1 MVDFKNSSYLKLRQI
16 KLSEGEELVRQLLI
30 EGESVLSAYKSV
42 RDFVVFTNKRVIS
55 ANVQGVTGKKRD
67 FTSMPYSRIT
77 VFSVETSGVFDID
90 SELELWFSGLGKVIF
105 EFTGHSDIV
114 EIGRMIATYTLR

>member
-16 KLSEGEELVRQLLI
+16 KLPEGEELVQPLLI

-105 EFTGHSDIV
+105 EFTGHSNIV

>member
-16 KLSEGEELVRQLLI
+16 KLSDGEELVQQLLI

-105 EFTGHSDIV
+105 EFTGHSDIIQ
-114 EIGRMIATYTLR
+114 IGKTIATFTL

>member
-105 EFTGHSDIV
+105 EFTGHSDIIQ
-114 EIGRMIATYTLR
+114 IGKTIATFTL

>member
-1 MVDFKNSSYLKLRQI
+1 MIDFKNSSYLKLREA
-16 KLSEGEELVRQLLI
+16 KLQDGIDLVEPLLI
-30 EGESVLSAYKSV
+30 EGESVISVYKSV

-67 FTSMPYSRIT
+67 LTSMPYSRIT

-90 SELELWFSGLGKVIF
+90 SELELWFSGLGKVTF
-105 EFTGHSDIV
+105 EFTGHSDIIQ
-114 EIGRMIATYTLR
+114 IGKTIATFTL

>member
-16 KLSEGEELVRQLLI
+16 KLSEGEELVQPLLI

-90 SELELWFSGLGKVIF
+90 SKLELWFSGLGKVIF

>member
-16 KLSEGEELVRQLLI
+16 KLSEGEELVQQLLI